1 MIDALIQGRVCG
13 SPKQAIGKTGKPY
26 TTVKVRVSTG
36 GGEMMTCSVLCF
48 DAQAQLELVAL
59 GDGDTVAL
67 VGPLKPKTYQAKN
80 GEWRVGLDLVAHHVT
95 TAYHLQ
101 HKRQAMQGGGDE

>member
-36 GGEMMTCSVLCF
+36 GGEMMTCSVICF
-48 DAQAQLELVAL
+48 DAQAQVELVAL
-59 GDGDTVAL
+59 VDGDTVAL
-67 VGPLKPKTYQAKN
+67 VGPLKPKTYQAKS

-101 HKRQAMQGGGDE
+101 TSGRRCRAMGE